1 MSTGPRRDA
10 GAEDRRVRL
19 ARSLA
24 IRRTRGVRKAYNGR
38 NVQTERFDSV
48 ALGGGG
54 AQLVG
59 IAARPHR
66 FWTSNAVD
74 RDDIEDGALE
84 VTVKLP
90 QRRRPQRVGGD
101 WHAAS
106 STLTSTLMVQ
116 EDDLEPPYRVT
127 TRHAST
133 GQVMEVRVLAMR
145 IARRGAAGGARAL
158 VCIKDADG
166 RVLDAESA
174 RDL

>member
-1 MSTGPRRDA
+1 M
-10 GAEDRRVRL
+10 RL

-106 STLTSTLMVQ
+106 STLISTLTSTSTLIVQ